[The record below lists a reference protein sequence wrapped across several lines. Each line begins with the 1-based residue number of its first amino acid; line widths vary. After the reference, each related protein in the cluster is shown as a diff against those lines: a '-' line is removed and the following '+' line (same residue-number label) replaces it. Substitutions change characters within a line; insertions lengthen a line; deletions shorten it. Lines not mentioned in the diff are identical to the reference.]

1 MKKAELV
8 VKRTRGE
15 RQKGVAEKVLLA
27 VKGLLPNQAAI
38 QYEIARAKKQGYGRG
53 FRDGKQSKPRP

>member
-1 MKKAELV
+1 L
-8 VKRTRGE
+8 TE

-27 VKGLLPNQAAI
+27 VKGLLPDQAAV

-53 FRDGKQSKPRP
+53 FRDGKQSADRERNPRGIR